1 MNMKNLVRLSGCLL
15 IIVSA
20 GCVVI
25 PIPLP
30 ETVVA
35 GKEITSEQVTL
46 ILPGSTHREEV
57 IRALGEPYAEF
68 PDLRIV
74 AYRWE
79 TNRGGII
86 WAEGGPA
93 PGYTRVRAGAIP
105 VNIPCNLLIAFDS
118 ADRVV
123 TFEKLRFDRLRPWE
137 SLREQALKWAETQ
150 ELVVPKA
157 PSMFVAGEIA
167 PGQSVLYLYLEGGF
181 LGLIKPEVRVNGKA
195 VGWLR
200 RGEYVAIALA
210 PGAHT
215 VTVDSMPRQTMKR
228 WWPTVASI
236 DVQTLPGQAHYVTVR
251 VRDRASPVLT
261 VRSEEE
267 ALPALKEMK
276 PMP

>member
-15 IIVSA
+15 LIVSA

-30 ETVVA
+30 ETVAA

-46 ILPGSTHREEV
+46 IIPGRTHREDV

-74 AYRWE
+74 GYRWV

-86 WAEGGPA
+86 WGAGA
-93 PGYTRVRAGAIP
+93 PGGAGAGAIP
-105 VNIPCNLLIAFDS
+105 MNIPYDLLIAFDS

-123 TFEKLRFDRLRPWE
+123 TFEKLSFDRLRHWE
-137 SLREQALKWAETQ
+137 SLREQALIWAESQ
-150 ELVVPKA
+150 DLVVPKA
-157 PSMFVAGEIA
+157 PSMFVAREIA
-167 PGQSVLYLYLEGGF
+167 PGQSVLYLYLESGF

-215 VTVDSMPRQTMKR
+215 VTVDLPLQTVKP

-236 DVQTLPGQAHYVTVR
+236 DVQTLPGQTHYVTVR
-251 VRDRASPVLT
+251 VRDRAPPVLT